1 MKYCWKGTV
10 FSADA
15 NKVGKELERLENDVV
30 KLTNDEVLENAKS
43 NVNSELH
50 KCFEWDDSVASN
62 KWRLTQATAV
72 LTSIHL
78 VIKENEKSKETL
90 KVYYSLRTDSEVSGR
105 EYKNIMRIIEDDE
118 DYKQL
123 LKKAENE
130 FISYKERY
138 NKLLKL
144 SDLKNIIYKNL

>member
-1 MKYCWKGTV
+1 MKYCRKGTA

-15 NKVGKELERLENDVV
+15 NKIGKELERLENNVV
-30 KLTNDEVLENAKS
+30 KLTNNEVLDYAEN
-43 NVNSELH
+43 NVDSELH
-50 KCFEWDDSVASN
+50 KCFDWDDSVAGK
-62 KWRLTQATAV
+62 KWRLSQATAI
-72 LTSIHL
+72 LASIQL
-78 VIKENEKSKETL
+78 VIKEDKKSKETT
-90 KVYYSLRTDSEVSGR
+90 KVYYSLRTDNEVSGR
-105 EYKNIMRIIEDDE
+105 EYKNIMKIIEDDE

>member
-1 MKYCWKGTV
+1 MRYCWKGTA

-15 NKVGKELERLENDVV
+15 NKVGNELERLENNVV
-30 KLTNDEVLENAKS
+30 KLTNNEVLEYAKN

-50 KCFEWDDSVASN
+50 KCFDWDDSVAGN
-62 KWRLTQATAV
+62 KWRLSQATAI
-72 LTSIHL
+72 LSSIQL
-78 VIKENEKSKETL
+78 VIKEDEKSKETT
-90 KVYYSLRTDSEVSGR
+90 KVYYSLRTDSEISGR
-105 EYKNIMRIIEDDE
+105 EYKNVMKIIEDDE

-123 LKKAENE
+123 LKRAENE

-144 SDLKNIIYKNL
+144 SDLKNIIFRNI